1 LPGGPFS
8 FVDDLCALFD
18 HLQIER
24 AAVVGNS
31 LGGKTALEF
40 ALRRPERVSALVL
53 VGSAVGGH
61 TPAADLEV
69 LDAQE
74 DALLD
79 AGKLDDAVELNLR
92 AWLAED
98 VDPGVRKRVAAM
110 QKRAFEVI
118 LAAYEREPEPGP
130 VAWLDDPPAAARL
143 DQLRTPTLVVVGDQD
158 QPDFV
163 ALADRLAAE
172 IPGARKEVIEGAAHV
187 PGLERPEEFN
197 RIVLEFLGS
206 VHG

>member
-1 LPGGPFS
+1 
-8 FVDDLCALFD
+8 
-18 HLQIER
+18 LQIER

-40 ALRRPERVSALVL
+40 ALLGPERVSALVL
-53 VGSAVGGH
+53 VDSAVGGH
-61 TPAADLEV
+61 LPSVALQE
-69 LDAQE
+69 LWAQE
-74 DALLD
+74 EALLD

-98 VDPGVRKRVAAM
+98 VDPRARKRVAAM

-118 LAAYEREPEPGP
+118 LPAYEREPEPGP

-143 DQLRTPTLVVVGDQD
+143 DQVQTPTLVVVGDRD

-163 ALADRLAAE
+163 ALSDRLAAE
-172 IPGARKEVIEGAAHV
+172 IPGARKEVVAGAAHV

>member
-1 LPGGPFS
+1 
-8 FVDDLCALFD
+8 
-18 HLQIER
+18 
-24 AAVVGNS
+24 
-31 LGGKTALEF
+31 
-40 ALRRPERVSALVL
+40 
-53 VGSAVGGH
+53 
-61 TPAADLEV
+61 
-69 LDAQE
+69 
-74 DALLD
+74 
-79 AGKLDDAVELNLR
+79 
-92 AWLAED
+92 
-98 VDPGVRKRVAAM
+98 M